1 MHFSIAYILLNII
14 EIVYI
19 LDSKFYTSMKK
30 KSPTFLGKKN
40 PQRHRAVFSLQDCV
54 NATKKKMEITWLLS
68 SLARYTLITH
78 LKKTEGE

>member
-30 KSPTFLGKKN
+30 KSPTFLE
-40 PQRHRAVFSLQDCV
+40 
-54 NATKKKMEITWLLS
+54 KKKPTKAQSCLLPAG
-68 SLARYTLITH
+68 LR
-78 LKKTEGE
+78 KCN